1 MDIDDE
7 SAGYFPELIVDFA
20 VKFYR
25 YTAEFGEFPEENVFQ
40 LSFLCQFCDRKIGQ
54 FFTQSRFLFSLYD
67 FKLAYFAV
75 FRLDR
80 FFTLSDQLFI
90 GDFFLFL
97 GFLKLGKSLFFRYA
111 FFLGQALF
119 FFCFFK
125 FRESFFF
132 R

>member
-80 FFTLSDQLFI
+80 FFTLSDQLFLC
-90 GDFFLFL
+90 DPLFLLSFLKFCEPFFL
-97 GFLKLGKSLFFRYA
+97 S
-111 FFLGQALF
+111 
-119 FFCFFK
+119 
-125 FRESFFF
+125 
-132 R
+132 